1 MAELKT
7 KATPADVDAFINS
20 VDDSTRQQD
29 ARTLVKLL
37 GEVTGETPVM
47 WGPNIVGFGDYHYK
61 YASGRSGDTFVLGF
75 SPRKQNLTLYFPGYL
90 EEQQPILDKLGK
102 HSVGKGC
109 LYIKRL
115 SDTDAN
121 ALRELLQSA
130 VTKHR
135 ERNPSG

>member
-1 MAELKT
+1 MAEMKT
-7 KATPADVDAFINS
+7 KPTPADVDAFIAS
-20 VDDSTRQQD
+20 VENPTKRED

-37 GEVTGETPVM
+37 GEVTGEAPVM

-115 SDTDAN
+115 SDTDPN
-121 ALRELLQSA
+121 ALRRLLESA
-130 VTKHR
+130 VSKHR